1 MKIVKSIEESVVL
14 IKNASEESE
23 NEKKESK

>member
-1 MKIVKSIEESVVL
+1 MKVVKSIEESIVL